1 VGGFKHQVAICMREE
16 TVPVVFIL
24 FPFVPH
30 FFLLFFFFSIPVE
43 VNNCMVLCWA
53 ISLFLAA
60 SICRIELPF
69 KHK

>member
-1 VGGFKHQVAICMREE
+1 VGGFKHQVAICMSG

-30 FFLLFFFFSIPVE
+30 FFLLFFSIPVE

-53 ISLFLAA
+53 ISLFLTA